1 MNYKLIACDLD
12 GTLMGTDLTLS
23 EENKRAIKELTE
35 QGIIVVPT
43 TGRTIVEMREVFDLP
58 EIRYVIYSNGAV
70 IADKETGEEIFCG
83 LNEELAHFVLTTLF
97 KYDTYVVI
105 HKNGQTYCD
114 REKLFR
120 PEDYNVCY
128 NTDELVKRY
137 CIAEDEFER
146 NSLNGGCVENVAVY
160 FASLDDMKECRKI
173 LESNPDIRAV
183 EGWEFSLEIFSKKA
197 GKGSALKILTEKL
210 GIDMQEIIT
219 IGDSDNDTQ
228 MTKMSGLGLAAGN
241 ACEMLKEVADE
252 VICTNDE
259 HVLKFVKEKFFS

>member
-12 GTLMGTDLTLS
+12 GTLIGTDLTLS
-23 EENKRAIKELTE
+23 EENKGAIKELTE

-58 EIRYVIYSNGAV
+58 EIRYVVYSNGAAV
-70 IADKETGEEIFCG
+70 FDKETGEEIFCG

-97 KYDTYVVI
+97 KYDTFVVI
-105 HKNGQTYCD
+105 HKDRKTYCD
-114 REKLFR
+114 KEKLTR
-120 PEDYNVCY
+120 PADYNVCF
-128 NTDELVKRY
+128 NTVELVEQY
-137 CIAEDEFER
+137 CIKEDEFEK
-146 NSLNGGCVENVAVY
+146 NALSGGNIENVAVY
-160 FASLDDMKECRKI
+160 FANLDDMKECRKI

-183 EGWEFSLEIFSKKA
+183 EAWEYSLEIFSKKA
-197 GKGSALKILTEKL
+197 GKGSALKLLTDKL
-210 GIDMQEIIT
+210 GMDMQEIIT

-228 MTKMSGLGLAAGN
+228 MTKMSGMGLATGN

-259 HVLKFVKEKFFS
+259 HVMKFVKDKYFS